1 MDGLMDRRLGSASNE
16 VTNVPLDCETRL
28 SAEASLLETFGCS
41 SPDLRCF
48 LTDPSHEAF
57 FNEHWRSL
65 PEYDLFLYE
74 RACEV
79 LGNPRLPTELCW
91 FHCTRVPAGTTFDAG
106 ILPLG
111 QVLPLLKN
119 TLLDSLEDSAAK
131 REIDQAFSREEG
143 LGFHF
148 SNKLR
153 NPLHWGPY
161 AILVREV
168 ASCANALGQHDY
180 LAMPEI
186 IEDLCEEV
194 ELASGL
200 DLLAVFQEHLR
211 PAIVKF
217 VAPAGN
223 SAEFAVRVAL
233 RYLQSSFLEGTP
245 GHGAVWCFD
254 GENTSVPP
262 EQVLKVE
269 FV

>member
-1 MDGLMDRRLGSASNE
+1 MARRLGSASDE
-16 VTNVPLDCETRL
+16 VTNVLLDYETRL

-48 LTDPSHEAF
+48 LTDSGHEAF
-57 FNEHWRSL
+57 FEEHWRSL

-74 RACEV
+74 RACDV

-119 TLLDSLEDSAAK
+119 TLLDSIDDAAAK
-131 REIDQAFSREEG
+131 REINQAFVRESGFG
-143 LGFHF
+143 LHF
-148 SNKLR
+148 GNKLG

-200 DLLAVFQEHLR
+200 DLL
-211 PAIVKF
+211 PAF
-217 VAPAGN
+217 
-223 SAEFAVRVAL
+223 RD
-233 RYLQSSFLEGTP
+233 R
-245 GHGAVWCFD
+245 
-254 GENTSVPP
+254 
-262 EQVLKVE
+262 
-269 FV
+269 